1 MPGND
6 LGGIFSYYATVSSE
20 VAVIISDEELARQL
34 QQGNETALETMVS
47 RYHSKIFAYIYR
59 MSKNYHS
66 ANDITQEVFI
76 KICRN
81 INQYN
86 AGFSFKTWIYT
97 IASNTCKDYLKS
109 AYVQKTIPGFE
120 MGDHVRDDADT
131 PEEFL
136 QKQDEREAI
145 MEVLNQL
152 GDIHREVVV
161 LRFYEEL
168 KIEEIALVL
177 NIPVGTVKS
186 RLSNGLHNLKK
197 LLKEGGEKLG

>member
-1 MPGND
+1 M
-6 LGGIFSYYATVSSE
+6 
-20 VAVIISDEELARQL
+20 AVIISDEELARQL
-34 QQGNETALETMVS
+34 QQGNETALETIVS
-47 RYHSKIFAYIYR
+47 RYHSKIFSYIYR

-81 INQYN
+81 IKKYN
-86 AGFSFKTWIYT
+86 PELLFKTWIYT

-109 AYVQKTIPGFE
+109 AYVQKTIHGFE
-120 MGDHVRDDADT
+120 MPDTIRDYEDT

-145 MEVLNQL
+145 IEVLNQL
-152 GDIHREVVV
+152 GGIHREVVV
-161 LRFYEEL
+161 LRFYEDL
-168 KIEEIALVL
+168 KLEEIALVL

-197 LLKEGGEKLG
+197 LLKEGGEEIG

>member
-1 MPGND
+1 MFN
-6 LGGIFSYYATVSSE
+6 YYSTVLSE
-20 VAVIISDEELARQL
+20 VAVIISDEELAKQL
-34 QQGNETALETMVS
+34 QQGNETALETIVS

-81 INQYN
+81 IKQYN
-86 AGFSFKTWIYT
+86 SEFSFKIWIYT

-109 AYVQKTIPGFE
+109 AYVQKTIPGLE
-120 MGDHVRDDADT
+120 MPINIRDHEDT

-136 QKQDEREAI
+136 QKQDDREVI
-145 MEVLNQL
+145 IKVLNQL
-152 GDIHREVVV
+152 AEIHREVVV
-161 LRFYEEL
+161 LRFYEDL
-168 KIEEIALVL
+168 KLEEIAVVL

-186 RLSNGLHNLKK
+186 RLSYGLHNLKK
-197 LLKEGGEKLG
+197 LLKERGEELG

>member
-1 MPGND
+1 M
-6 LGGIFSYYATVSSE
+6 LSYYSTVSSE

-34 QQGNETALETMVS
+34 QQGTETALETMVS

-81 INQYN
+81 IKQYN
-86 AGFSFKTWIYT
+86 SEFSFKMWIYT
-97 IASNTCKDYLKS
+97 IASNTYKDYLKS
-109 AYVQKTIPGFE
+109 AYVQKTVPGLE
-120 MGDHVRDDADT
+120 MSNDIRDHEDT

-136 QKQDEREAI
+136 QKQVEREVI
-145 MEVLNQL
+145 IEVLNQL
-152 GDIHREVVV
+152 GEIHREVVV
-161 LRFYEEL
+161 LRFYEDL
-168 KIEEIALVL
+168 KLEEIAVVL
-177 NIPVGTVKS
+177 DIPVGTVKS

-197 LLKEGGEKLG
+197 LLSERGEEIG

>member
-1 MPGND
+1 
-6 LGGIFSYYATVSSE
+6 V
-20 VAVIISDEELARQL
+20 VVIISDEELARQL
-34 QQGNETALETMVS
+34 QQGNEIALETIVS
-47 RYHSKIFAYIYR
+47 RYHSKIFSYIYR

-81 INQYN
+81 IKKYN
-86 AGFSFKTWIYT
+86 PEFLFKTWIYT

-109 AYVQKTIPGFE
+109 AYVQKTIPGLE
-120 MGDHVRDDADT
+120 ISDNIRDYEDT

-136 QKQDEREAI
+136 QKQDEQETI
-145 MEVLNQL
+145 IEVLNQL

-161 LRFYEEL
+161 LRFYEDL
-168 KIEEIALVL
+168 KLEEIALVL

-197 LLKEGGEKLG
+197 LLKEGGVELG